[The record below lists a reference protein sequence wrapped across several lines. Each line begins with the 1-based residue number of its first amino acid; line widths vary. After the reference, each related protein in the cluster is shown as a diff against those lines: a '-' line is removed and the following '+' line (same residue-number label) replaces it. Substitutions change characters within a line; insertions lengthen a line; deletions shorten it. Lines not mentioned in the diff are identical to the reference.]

1 LDREIEQT
9 FGHLTAEE
17 VIEKLEDASVASA
30 RLRSVGE
37 FLDHPQLKARDR
49 WRKVGSPAG
58 PLHALLPPGM
68 PVDAEP
74 IMAPIPDVGE
84 HTEAILEEFG
94 YAEDTVAAL
103 RKQAAI

>member
-1 LDREIEQT
+1 
-9 FGHLTAEE
+9 
-17 VIEKLEDASVASA
+17 
-30 RLRSVGE
+30 
-37 FLDHPQLKARDR
+37 
-49 WRKVGSPAG
+49 
-58 PLHALLPPGM
+58 M

-94 YAEDTVAAL
+94 YAVETVAAL